1 MTTVVR
7 HNLILLTSAVKVAPG
22 ADALHRNETRRLAE
36 TRLALLA
43 IVAQR
48 LYGQLVICDGSD
60 TTIFT
65 PEEIQTLSRQYQIQL
80 EHLQFQQNTDLI
92 APFTKG
98 IGEIEIVEYALRNSR
113 LIRTHTSITKLSGR
127 WNVRN
132 MLQICKATRERSSFF
147 YTFYPRGLMLRPY
160 VHTALYKVT
169 ASALWRI
176 LEVARSDL
184 MKERKPLEAA
194 FYAALKNWNKEWI
207 PVPYPDYEAF
217 SGTRAVPIK
226 DSMVARAAR
235 LLGTQLRQYC
245 FSLK

>member
-113 LIRTHTSITKLSGR
+113 LIRTHTSITKLSG
-127 WNVRN
+127 
-132 MLQICKATRERSSFF
+132 
-147 YTFYPRGLMLRPY
+147 
-160 VHTALYKVT
+160 
-169 ASALWRI
+169 
-176 LEVARSDL
+176 
-184 MKERKPLEAA
+184 
-194 FYAALKNWNKEWI
+194 
-207 PVPYPDYEAF
+207 
-217 SGTRAVPIK
+217 
-226 DSMVARAAR
+226 
-235 LLGTQLRQYC
+235 
-245 FSLK
+245 